1 MKELYEIHAE
11 ICKVFSNPTRLEIL
25 NLLRDKELSVTELI
39 ERTKLNQANISQH
52 LSIMKSK
59 GIVTSNR
66 KGKNI
71 YYKLTNPKT
80 IKAFDIIRD
89 VLGEK
94 LTDEQ
99 LEAMGDYYME
109 QMHPGEAHEMMDQ
122 MMGGEGSDTLK
133 QMHIQMAKR
142 LYCNED
148 VGGMMGGGMMNMM
161 VGSGM
166 MGNYPTY
173 YRYNNFWNILWL
185 IFLIGIIVLIIWLIY
200 NFTKKGKES
209 ETPIDILQKRYAKGD
224 ISKKQ
229 FEEMKK
235 ELRK

>member
-1 MKELYEIHAE
+1 MEKLLKNYEV
-11 ICKVFSNPTRLEIL
+11 KKMRKIL
-25 NLLRDKELSVTELI
+25 FAIMVVLLL
-39 ERTKLNQANISQH
+39 NISLVFAHEHNFTETKQ
-52 LSIMKSK
+52 LIDS
-59 GIVTSNR
+59 GISC
-66 KGKNI
+66 
-71 YYKLTNPKT
+71 
-80 IKAFDIIRD
+80 D
-89 VLGEK
+89 K

-235 ELRK
+235 ELKE